1 MTNNLSSSIKTKELN
16 TLKYSQKH
24 DIIKV
29 RKGCVDMWNAFMV
42 RGAAFT
48 NNDIPYSPTTAFTVP
63 VSLVSYEEAKTIHKN
78 AMHNGHTDYIVKAF
92 VHFFLDDQKFDGKRT
107 GIWWYPEKALE
118 ILRHFAGVI
127 TPDFSTNADFP
138 EPIKRYNFYRMRAFG
153 YWLSSQGIPVINNV
167 RWGTEET
174 WNYCWDGVPHH
185 SIVAVGTVAS
195 GLKLLENRPLFENGL
210 NEMVRVLQPHTIIV
224 YGSANYECFNKL
236 KALGINIVAFPSQ
249 TSIAFERRKDH
260 E

>member
-138 EPIKRYNFYRMRAFG
+138 EPIKRYNFYRMRAFDMAF
-153 YWLSSQGIPVINNV
+153 LSGDPCYQQ
-167 RWGTEET
+167 
-174 WNYCWDGVPHH
+174 
-185 SIVAVGTVAS
+185 
-195 GLKLLENRPLFENGL
+195 RPLGNGGNMEL
-210 NEMVRVLQPHTIIV
+210 LLGRS
-224 YGSANYECFNKL
+224 SASQHCCSRHRSQRL
-236 KALGINIVAFPSQ
+236 KTSRKPPSV
-249 TSIAFERRKDH
+249 
-260 E
+260 